1 VVIFVGTVAVEG
13 CVSPPSIEHGS
24 LFGPAADGRYRVHG
38 EVAYVCQ
45 PGFIL
50 YGDPVLT
57 CAPSGCWKPSNLP
70 ECRRD
75 QLSSS
80 ENYSKY

>member
-1 VVIFVGTVAVEG
+1 MVIFVGTVAVEG
-13 CVSPPSIEHGS
+13 GVSPPSIEHGS
-24 LFGPAADGRYRVHG
+24 LFGPSADGRYRVHG

-50 YGDPVLT
+50 YGEPVLT
-57 CAPSGCWKPSNLP
+57 CSSSGCWKPSNLP

-75 QLSSS
+75 QSSS
-80 ENYSKY
+80 KNYSKY